1 VEDARALVGH
11 ETRDDAAVYLLSPT
25 EAIVETVDFFTPV
38 VDDPY
43 WFGRIAAAN
52 AFSDVWA
59 MGGRPIFA
67 LNLVGFPVNGLPM
80 EVLAEILRGGAETA
94 AAAGAPILGG
104 HSIDDPE
111 PKYGMAVT
119 GLVHP
124 DRILRNVGARPGDQ
138 LLLTKPLGS
147 GILTTAIKRG
157 TATPEQVAGVTAV
170 MAELNR
176 AAGEVFAASGAVSA
190 LTDVTGFGLLGHAWG
205 MAEGSKVVLHFD
217 AESVPVQ
224 PGALALAERDVVP
237 GGSKANLTWISPHV
251 RFGAG
256 VLPALRIVLA
266 DAQTNGGL
274 LAAVHPDRVAAVT
287 GLLAD
292 RGISAA
298 HVGEVRA
305 ATEGPHIEVSHGPSA
320 ARPSAP
326 SPSASRTGGG
336 P

>member
-1 VEDARALVGH
+1 MNDARALVGH

-25 EAIVETVDFFTPV
+25 EAIVETVDFFAPV

-67 LNLVGFPVNGLPM
+67 LNLVGFPVHTLPM
-80 EVLAEILRGGAETA
+80 EILGEILRGGAETA

-147 GILTTAIKRG
+147 GIITTAIKRG
-157 TATPEQVAGVTAV
+157 IATPGQIAGVTAV

-176 AAGEVFAASGAVSA
+176 AAGEVLAASGAVSA

-205 MAEGSKVVLHFD
+205 MAEGSKVLLHLD
-217 AESVPVQ
+217 AAAVPLQ
-224 PGALALAERDVVP
+224 PDVLALAEKDVVP
-237 GGSKANLTWISPHV
+237 GGSKANLKWVAPHV
-251 RFGAG
+251 RFADA
-256 VLPALRIVLA
+256 VPHPFRVVLA

-274 LAAVHPDRVAAVT
+274 LAAVRPERFLAVQK
-287 GLLAD
+287 LLAD
-292 RGISAA
+292 RGVTAV

-305 ATEGPHIEVSHGPSA
+305 APEGPAIEVA
-320 ARPSAP
+320 
-326 SPSASRTGGG
+326 
-336 P
+336 

>member
-11 ETRDDAAVYLLSPT
+11 ETRDDAAVYQLSPT

-59 MGGRPIFA
+59 MGGRPLFA
-67 LNLVGFPVNGLPM
+67 LNLVAFPVNTLPM
-80 EVLAEILRGGAETA
+80 EILAEILRGGAETA

-138 LLLTKPLGS
+138 LLLTKPIGS

-157 TATPEQVAGVTAV
+157 TATPAQIAGVTAV

-176 AAGEVFAASGAVSA
+176 ASGEVLAACGAVSA
-190 LTDVTGFGLLGHAWG
+190 LTDVTGFGLLGHAWE
-205 MAEGSKVVLHFD
+205 MAEGSKVVLRLEASAIPFQPD
-217 AESVPVQ
+217 ALS
-224 PGALALAERDVVP
+224 LAEKDVVP
-237 GGSKANLTWISPHV
+237 GGSKANLAWVAPHV
-251 RFGAG
+251 RFDAS
-256 VLPALRIVLA
+256 VPLPFRTVLA

-274 LAAVHPDRVAAVT
+274 LASVHPDRFADVMR
-287 GLLAD
+287 LLAD
-292 RGISAA
+292 RGVKAA
-298 HVGEVRA
+298 HIGEVRD
-305 ATEGPHIEVSHGPSA
+305 
-320 ARPSAP
+320 AP
-326 SPSASRTGGG
+326 SGAALEVAGSP
-336 P
+336 

>member
-11 ETRDDAAVYLLSPT
+11 ETRDDAAVYQISAS

-52 AFSDVWA
+52 AFSDIWA
-59 MGGRPIFA
+59 MGARPLFA
-67 LNLVGFPVNGLPM
+67 LNIVGFPVKALPVEM
-80 EVLAEILRGGAETA
+80 LAEILRGGSEA
-94 AAAGAPILGG
+94 AALAGAPVLGG

-157 TATPEQVAGVTAV
+157 IATEAEVASVTET
-170 MAELNR
+170 MAALNR
-176 AAGEVFAASGAVSA
+176 AAGEVLAASGAVTA
-190 LTDVTGFGLLGHAWG
+190 LTDVTGFGLLGHAWE
-205 MAEGSKVVLHFD
+205 MAEGSGAVLRID
-217 AESVPVQ
+217 AARVPVL
-224 PGALALAERDVVP
+224 PGVRAHAEKGVLP
-237 GGSKANLTWISPHV
+237 GGSQANLEWARPHV
-251 RFGAG
+251 RFGAAVDG
-256 VLPALRIVLA
+256 VLQRILA

-274 LAAVHPDRVAAVT
+274 LAAVREDRLEAVR

-292 RGISAA
+292 RGVEAA
-298 HVGEVRA
+298 HVGEALA
-305 ATEGPHIEVSHGPSA
+305 APEGPGLVVE
-320 ARPSAP
+320 
-326 SPSASRTGGG
+326 
-336 P
+336 

>member
-1 VEDARALVGH
+1 
-11 ETRDDAAVYLLSPT
+11 VYQISAS

-52 AFSDVWA
+52 AFSDIWA
-59 MGGRPIFA
+59 MGARPLFA
-67 LNLVGFPVNGLPM
+67 LNIVGFPVKALPVEM
-80 EVLAEILRGGAETA
+80 LAEILRGGSEA
-94 AAAGAPILGG
+94 AALAGAPVLGG

-157 TATPEQVAGVTAV
+157 IATEAEVASVTET
-170 MAELNR
+170 MAALNR
-176 AAGEVFAASGAVSA
+176 AAGEVLAASGAVTA
-190 LTDVTGFGLLGHAWG
+190 LTDVTGFGLLGHAWE
-205 MAEGSKVVLHFD
+205 MAEGSGAVLRID
-217 AESVPVQ
+217 AARVPVL
-224 PGALALAERDVVP
+224 PGVRAHAEKGVLP
-237 GGSKANLTWISPHV
+237 GGSQANLEWARPHV
-251 RFGAG
+251 RFGAAVDG
-256 VLPALRIVLA
+256 VLQRILA

-274 LAAVHPDRVAAVT
+274 LAAVREDRLEAVR

-292 RGISAA
+292 RGVEAA
-298 HVGEVRA
+298 HVGEALA
-305 ATEGPHIEVSHGPSA
+305 APEGPGLVVE
-320 ARPSAP
+320 
-326 SPSASRTGGG
+326 
-336 P
+336 